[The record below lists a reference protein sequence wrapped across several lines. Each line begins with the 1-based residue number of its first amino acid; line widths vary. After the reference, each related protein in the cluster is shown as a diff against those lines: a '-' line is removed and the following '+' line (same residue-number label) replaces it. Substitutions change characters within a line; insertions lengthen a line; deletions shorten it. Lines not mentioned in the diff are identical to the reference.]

1 MYLKDKLNQYAKED
15 YYPFHMP
22 GHKRNI
28 QLTGFFNP
36 YEIDITEIDGMDNM
50 HDAKGVIKNSMERA
64 ARLYQSE
71 HTYFLINGSTS
82 GNLIGICASTK
93 KGDKILIA
101 RNCHKSAYQAIFL
114 NELNPVYLYPQFNQK
129 KGIQCGY
136 TAAYIEE
143 MLIKHPDVKLVMLVS
158 PTYEGV
164 ISEIDK
170 IAEIVHKRGIPL
182 MVDEAHGAHFGFCEG
197 FPKSSV
203 QQGADIVV
211 HSVHKTLPAFTQT
224 ALLHINGSL
233 VDAEKIKYYYSVF
246 QSSSPSYIF
255 MCGIDHCMELIENR
269 GDELFENLKDML
281 DAFYKKTE
289 QLQHIQVL
297 QPEAGRDCS
306 KLVISTRNTNMT
318 GPQLYDIL
326 LERYKLQ
333 MEMVA
338 KDYVLG
344 IASIG
349 DTREGFKRLEKALFE
364 IDKMAEIRESVD
376 NKADINYE
384 SVQNE
389 TIMNSY
395 EVLHQ
400 SRHEILFAESE
411 GQTAGAFV
419 NVYPPGIPLLAPG
432 ERISALVIRKI
443 ESYLKAGLEIQGL
456 RDKKFISIVNRE
468 G

>member
-1 MYLKDKLNQYAKED
+1 MYLKDKLKQYAKEG

-22 GHKRNI
+22 GHKRNT
-28 QLTGFFNP
+28 QLMGSFNP
-36 YEIDITEIDGMDNM
+36 YEIDITEIDGLDNM
-50 HDAKGVIKNSMERA
+50 HDAQGVIKNSMERA

-71 HTYFLINGSTS
+71 HTYFLVNGSTS
-82 GNLIGICASTK
+82 GNLIGICGSTR

-114 NELNPVYLYPQFNQK
+114 NELNPVYLYPQFNQE

-136 TAAYIEE
+136 TKQYIEE
-143 MLIKHPDVKLVMLVS
+143 MLIEHPDVKLVMLVS

-182 MVDEAHGAHFGFCEG
+182 MVDEAHGAHFGFGEG

-224 ALLHINGSL
+224 ALLHLNGKF
-233 VDAEKIKYYYSVF
+233 VDYEKLKYYYSVF
-246 QSSSPSYIF
+246 QSSSPSYVF
-255 MCGIDHCMELIENR
+255 MSGIDRCMELLEAR
-269 GDELFENLKDML
+269 GEELFENLKEML
-281 DAFYKKTE
+281 DSFYKKTE
-289 QLQHIQVL
+289 RLQHIQVL
-297 QPEAGRDCS
+297 APEEGRDCS
-306 KLVISTRNTNMT
+306 KLIISVRHTNMT
-318 GPQLYDIL
+318 GPELYDIL
-326 LERYKLQ
+326 LKKYKLQ

-344 IASIG
+344 ITSIG
-349 DTREGFKRLEKALFE
+349 DTNEGFERLQQALFE
-364 IDKMAEIRESVD
+364 IDKTVETRACEDSRQEM
-376 NKADINYE
+376 KYE
-384 SVQNE
+384 SVHNE
-389 TIMNSY
+389 TVMSSY
-395 EVLHQ
+395 EALYQ
-400 SRHEILFAESE
+400 KKEEIWFEKSE
-411 GQTAGAFV
+411 GETAGAFI

-432 ERISALVIRKI
+432 ERISVPIIQKMKD
-443 ESYLKAGLEIQGL
+443 YLAAGLEVQGL

-468 G
+468 D